1 MAGSAPGG
9 GRGVMAP
16 NHSAAGTASAERSAK
31 RGAAAGR

>member
-1 MAGSAPGG
+1 MAGSAPGA